1 MNLTNN
7 IDEMFNDPSEWHSF
21 HDCIYEVNNQSLS
34 CERLRSVFDS
44 LPNNIQSIA
53 YAWGLS
59 DSVFRDEAS
68 VFLRKEN
75 KK

>member
-1 MNLTNN
+1 MKLKNT

-21 HDCIYEVNNQSLS
+21 HDCFYAASGQSLS
-34 CERLRSVFDS
+34 SDKLRIVFDS

-59 DSVFRDEAS
+59 DSVFRDEAC
-68 VFLRKEN
+68 VFLRKKEE
-75 KK
+75 

>member
-1 MNLTNN
+1 MNLTNT

-21 HDCIYEVNNQSLS
+21 CDCVYEVNGQSLS
-34 CERLRSVFDS
+34 SDKLRIVFDS

-59 DSVFRDEAS
+59 DSVFRDEVS

-75 KK
+75 EE